1 METIIFLEIEGV
13 LTNYNSIKNSSSKDI
28 YKQFGID
35 TNALFLLKRLT
46 NATNGKIV
54 MTSSLRFDDDFHQ
67 LETALRSM
75 GFIILGKTDFIDY
88 DKAAEIIDYITIHNI
103 RNYIILDSEEL
114 SDIPEIKE
122 HFIESPIDD
131 GLQEYLV
138 EEAIELANKKRK
150 NKTLTRKRI
159 NVRSK

>member
-13 LTNYNSIKNSSSKDI
+13 LTNYNSMKNSSYKDI

-54 MTSSLRFDDDFHQ
+54 MTSSLRFDDDFER
-67 LETALRSM
+67 LERALRSM

-88 DKAAEIIDYITIHNI
+88 NKTAEIMNYITKHNI

-114 SDIPEIKE
+114 EDITEIKE
-122 HFIESPIDD
+122 RFIESPVDD

-138 EEAIELANKKRK
+138 DEAIEIAYKKKKR
-150 NKTLTRKRI
+150 KTLTRKRI
-159 NVRSK
+159 NVKGE

>member
-13 LTNYNSIKNSSSKDI
+13 LTNYNSRKNSSSKDI

-54 MTSSLRFDDDFHQ
+54 MTSSLRFDDDFLQ
-67 LETALRSM
+67 LETALRRM

-88 DKAAEIIDYITIHNI
+88 NKAVEIMDYITKHNV

-122 HFIESPIDD
+122 HFIESPVDD

-138 EEAIELANKKRK
+138 EEAIEMANKKRK

>member
-28 YKQFGID
+28 YRQFGID

-54 MTSSLRFDDDFHQ
+54 MTSSLRFDDDFQQ

-88 DKAAEIIDYITIHNI
+88 NKAAETGILNSIRDYQNFSVKDE
-103 RNYIILDSEEL
+103 NGNVVSLDDYSGK
-114 SDIPEIKE
+114 P
-122 HFIESPIDD
+122 
-131 GLQEYLV
+131 V
-138 EEAIELANKKRK
+138 
-150 NKTLTRKRI
+150 
-159 NVRSK
+159 